1 MQEPGYWRGVLSPSS
16 HTSAGILFKQGPTLT
31 QVGHLHVVEND
42 LDSQILSNIRMLCG
56 TPSLKSPISLLLP

>member
-1 MQEPGYWRGVLSPSS
+1 MYYIHAGAWLLERCLSPSS

-42 LDSQILSNIRMLCG
+42 LDSQIL
-56 TPSLKSPISLLLP
+56 KY